1 MTAKGTARRSV
12 FEVEGLCCATEAR
25 QIEEQLAG
33 VPGVERLS
41 FDFVQRRLVVEG
53 AVAAVAVERAVA
65 ATGMRA
71 RPLQRASAPER
82 SWWERH
88 GRLLLSILSGAS
100 LALSLI
106 GEHFLGSEVVAGA
119 FAVAAVVAGGWHVF
133 PRAWRAAM
141 GRALDMNFLM
151 SIAAI
156 GALSIREWEEA
167 ASVMFLFSVAQLLEA
182 RSMDR
187 ARNAIRALMDLSPVE
202 ATVVRDGRELRV
214 PADQVG
220 IDEVVVVRPGEKL
233 PVDGV
238 VESGHSSVN
247 QAPITGESMPVAKG
261 PGAEVFAG
269 TLNGEGALEVRA
281 TRVAED
287 STLARILHAVEEAQA
302 SRAPSQTF
310 VDRFARVY
318 TPAVV
323 ATALGL
329 LVLPPLAGLGTWGE
343 WFYRAL
349 VLLVVACP
357 CALVISTPVTI
368 VSALAGAARRGI
380 LIKGGL
386 HLENAGRAR
395 VVAFDKTGTL
405 TTGTPAVTAVV
416 PLGGA
421 ATTEVI
427 RLAAAAERRS
437 EHPLALA
444 IVRHAEEMGLD
455 VPAATDTEALPGR
468 GVRARIDG
476 AEVVV
481 GNVRLLEELGALD
494 DEVRRALDREEAEGR
509 TAAIV
514 ARGTGETVEPI
525 GVIALADTPR
535 PEAAEALRGLHEAG
549 IERVVML
556 TGDNA
561 RAAATVAASLGGPGR
576 GVDEVMAGLLPA
588 DKAAAV
594 RRLRDAHG
602 TLIMVGDGINDA
614 PALAAA
620 DVGVAMGAAGTD
632 VALETADIALMAD
645 DLSKLP
651 LAIRYARK
659 AEGIIRVNIVFSL
672 ALKAAFMAL
681 AVLGAATLW
690 MAVLADMGA
699 SLLVAANGM
708 RARYAGE

>member
-1 MTAKGTARRSV
+1 
-12 FEVEGLCCATEAR
+12 
-25 QIEEQLAG
+25 
-33 VPGVERLS
+33 
-41 FDFVQRRLVVEG
+41 
-53 AVAAVAVERAVA
+53 
-65 ATGMRA
+65 
-71 RPLQRASAPER
+71 
-82 SWWERH
+82 
-88 GRLLLSILSGAS
+88 
-100 LALSLI
+100 
-106 GEHFLGSEVVAGA
+106 
-119 FAVAAVVAGGWHVF
+119 
-133 PRAWRAAM
+133 
-141 GRALDMNFLM
+141 
-151 SIAAI
+151 
-156 GALSIREWEEA
+156 
-167 ASVMFLFSVAQLLEA
+167 
-182 RSMDR
+182 
-187 ARNAIRALMDLSPVE
+187 
-202 ATVVRDGRELRV
+202 
-214 PADQVG
+214 
-220 IDEVVVVRPGEKL
+220 
-233 PVDGV
+233 
-238 VESGHSSVN
+238 
-247 QAPITGESMPVAKG
+247 TGESMPVAKG

-481 GNVRLLEELGALD
+481 GNVRLLEELG
-494 DEVRRALDREEAEGR
+494 
-509 TAAIV
+509 
-514 ARGTGETVEPI
+514 
-525 GVIALADTPR
+525 
-535 PEAAEALRGLHEAG
+535 
-549 IERVVML
+549 
-556 TGDNA
+556 
-561 RAAATVAASLGGPGR
+561 
-576 GVDEVMAGLLPA
+576 
-588 DKAAAV
+588 
-594 RRLRDAHG
+594 
-602 TLIMVGDGINDA
+602 
-614 PALAAA
+614 
-620 DVGVAMGAAGTD
+620 
-632 VALETADIALMAD
+632 
-645 DLSKLP
+645 
-651 LAIRYARK
+651 
-659 AEGIIRVNIVFSL
+659 
-672 ALKAAFMAL
+672 
-681 AVLGAATLW
+681 
-690 MAVLADMGA
+690 
-699 SLLVAANGM
+699 
-708 RARYAGE
+708 